1 MRTAVGLCLV
11 TLTLGLAVPLFAAPI
26 GSAETNTPGISI
38 DLVSLER
45 KGAVLTVK
53 WAVRNGNTDAST
65 GKKQVMFGYMGPR
78 SSTYLVDEES
88 GTKYYVLTDK
98 EGRSVASQH
107 EYLGSDVYGVVEN
120 IEAGGTRRYW
130 AKFPAPP
137 PEVKVLTVLFD
148 GTEPFESAPITE
160 K

>member
-1 MRTAVGLCLV
+1 MRRAAVLLLA
-11 TLTLGLAVPLFAAPI
+11 TLALAGPVAAASI
-26 GSAETNTPGISI
+26 GSAETNTPGISL

-53 WAVRNGNTDAST
+53 WAVRNTNTDAST
-65 GKKQVMFGYMGPR
+65 GKKQVKFGCMGPK
-78 SSTYLVDEES
+78 SGTYLVDEES

-107 EYLGSDVYGVVEN
+107 EYLGADVYGINEN
-120 IEAGGTRRYW
+120 VEAGGTRRYW

-137 PEVKVLTVLFD
+137 PEVKVLTVFFD
-148 GTEPFESAPITE
+148 ETEPFESAPITE